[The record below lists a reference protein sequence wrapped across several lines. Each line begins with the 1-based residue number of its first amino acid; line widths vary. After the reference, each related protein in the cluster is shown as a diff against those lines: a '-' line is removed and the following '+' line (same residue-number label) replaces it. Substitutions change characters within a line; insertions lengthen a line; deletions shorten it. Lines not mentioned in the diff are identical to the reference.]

1 MRGAM
6 TAPTP
11 PDTKKPPVAPTRI
24 APACRRIWAATWRFA
39 LAGPPIGTA
48 LFILPMLL
56 LSSLDVSIRADE
68 VIGSWLFF
76 SIFAYAFAGPAAA
89 IAGAVFGWLT
99 YATGH
104 NSRWGLGA
112 LAGTLGWLVQIGATA
127 LWKTDI
133 SELNA
138 VLFLPIALIAGGGCG
153 RLFGQRETP
162 VEQTP

>member
-1 MRGAM
+1 M
-6 TAPTP
+6 TAPILS
-11 PDTKKPPVAPTRI
+11 DTEKPPITPKRI
-24 APACRRIWAATWRFA
+24 GPACRCIWAATWRFA

-104 NSRWGLGA
+104 TSRWGLGA

-127 LWKTDI
+127 VWKTDI
-133 SELNA
+133 GELNA
-138 VLFLPIALIAGGGCG
+138 VLFLPIALIAGAACG
-153 RLFGQRETP
+153 RLFGAGETS